1 MKLKYLRIPLR
12 VFLGVIKIAYADVLS
27 GDIEVRINP
36 RISTLEGGI
45 EGERSVAHKIVQAL
59 SDGSGAN
66 AAVGFFSTTATAT
79 TGGITLS
86 MANADPLGAAG
97 DDFPTET
104 AVEGT
109 KLKLI
114 MFENTGDTNAATV
127 EAGAAPDSNVLT
139 GSTDEINLSANGGFF
154 LWYSPAGINAL
165 SDGVDDEFLIKSA
178 AATTTVKI
186 TFIYG

>member
-1 MKLKYLRIPLR
+1 M
-12 VFLGVIKIAYADVLS
+12 AYGDTVS
-27 GDIEVRINP
+27 GSIEVRINP
-36 RISTLEGGI
+36 KLTTIEGGI
-45 EGERSVAHKIVQAL
+45 DGERSVIHKIIKNL

-66 AAVGFFSTTATAT
+66 AAVGFFSTTFTAT

-97 DDFPTET
+97 DDFPTGT

-127 EAGAAPDSNVLT
+127 EAGANPDSNVLT
-139 GSTDEINLSANGGFF
+139 GSTDEINLSINGGLF
-154 LWYSPAGINAL
+154 LWYSPAGINAMN
-165 SDGVDDEFLIKSA
+165 DGADDEFIIKSA
-178 AATTTVKI
+178 ASTTTIKV

>member
-1 MKLKYLRIPLR
+1 M
-12 VFLGVIKIAYADVLS
+12 AYGDTLT

-36 RISTLEGGI
+36 RIATAEGGI
-45 EGERSVAHKIVQAL
+45 EGKRSVSHKIIQAL

-66 AAVGFFSTTATAT
+66 AAVGFFSTSFTAT
-79 TGGITLS
+79 TGGVTLS

-97 DDFPTET
+97 DDFPTGT
-104 AVEGT
+104 VEGT

-139 GSTDEINLSANGGFF
+139 GSTDEINLSIDGGFF
-154 LWYSPAGINAL
+154 LWYSPTGISAL
-165 SDGVDDEFLIKSA
+165 TDGVDDEFIIKSEA
-178 AATTTVKI
+178 STTTIKV